1 MMLLGEGGRRKMENK
16 TKTNDQAF
24 SDYYDFITNT
34 HTPAALNTYPP
45 FSDTLL
51 LTFGREGLP
60 FF

>member
-1 MMLLGEGGRRKMENK
+1 MENK